1 MVIDTSAVLAILQR
15 EPERRTYLEAI
26 EAADTLRMSV
36 ASYVEGSIVIES
48 RYGTEGL
55 RDFDRFVSRASIELV
70 PVDEKQGQLARSA
83 FSRFGKGRH
92 RAGLNYGDCFS
103 YAAAISLGEPLLCK
117 GDDFIHTDVPIC
129 DYRQGDASPARAGKN
144 SDRHRV
150 TPTSSF

>member
-48 RYGTEGL
+48 RYGPEGL
-55 RDFDRFVSRASIELV
+55 RDFDRLISRAGIELV
-70 PVDEKQGQLARSA
+70 PVDEEQGQLARSA

-103 YAAAISLGEPLLCK
+103 YAAAISLGEPMLCK

-129 DYRQGDASPARAGKN
+129 D
-144 SDRHRV
+144 H
-150 TPTSSF
+150 PTG